1 MNLPL
6 PSRPP
11 LAHAGRGTA
20 AADSDEGNSPATRR
34 RALDP
39 SPSTN
44 PDLQVHF
51 SPESRPTG
59 PLSLR
64 KRRTHEPSPADFA
77 SAAPLRRLERHILQ
91 QLRDPGRIFCRASK
105 KSWPEH
111 ELVQRSHGDGV
122 RPAARSAALEVGG
135 NAATGRAD
143 GAAPAVEAL
152 HHPGAWRLAR
162 WQIKMAFSVVCDST
176 NMGEDVGV
184 IGECEELGI
193 WKKAVRMSAEQVR
206 SLLHVT
212 RAIDRWLSA
221 LLGM

>member
-1 MNLPL
+1 MRVVGQQQPTAMRETARPLEEGRWTPPPPLTPTCRSISL
-6 PSRPP
+6 PSP
-11 LAHAGRGTA
+11 
-20 AADSDEGNSPATRR
+20 DRR
-34 RALDP
+34 D
-39 SPSTN
+39 
-44 PDLQVHF
+44 
-51 SPESRPTG
+51 
-59 PLSLR
+59 LSLLGR
-64 KRRTHEPSPADFA
+64 DAPTNLALPILHLPRGPR
-77 SAAPLRRLERHILQ
+77 PLRRLERHILQ

-176 NMGEDVGV
+176 NMGEDVGI
-184 IGECEELGI
+184 IGECEELGM
-193 WKKAVRMSAEQVR
+193 KRFAHERGTVC
-206 SLLHVT
+206 
-212 RAIDRWLSA
+212 
-221 LLGM
+221 